1 MLRRILAVPLTVGL
15 LLSGAGSVRAAGP
28 TFDEIFSATPAW
40 GSQPSRFVWAPDGR
54 SFLYVLST
62 QDPSAAPPVR
72 QYDVQSANSR
82 VLIEPAHYGDRPAP
96 AHNIAWSP
104 DGSRLAFTEH
114 GTLYVRDT
122 ATNLERALA
131 QKVSDALWSPRG
143 DAIAFTSGANLFVA
157 YLTPKL
163 RTVRLTSD
171 GVPDTIL
178 NGDLDWVYPEELG
191 TEHGFAWSSDGRA
204 IAYMRMD
211 ERSVTNFPI
220 VDFLPADNAVSYQRY
235 PLAGERNPRV
245 TLHEIDLTT
254 LAEKP
259 VYDAGAHDE
268 YLPFFAYKPGTRALV
283 AELLDRSQKRLR
295 VLAWNGGAPAQLYSQ
310 TAAQW
315 VDDIPL
321 PVWLGDGSSLWL
333 LARENSHGLYLRS
346 RAGALKRLTGS
357 YATLELLS
365 VDEKNGIAYVS
376 AAYPTRRDTALLA
389 VPLRGGAP
397 RDLTPAAG
405 ANSISLAPG
414 FGHFIDT
421 HSTLSDPPQVD
432 LFDVAGPKLRATLAP
447 RSESLAAQLLPVRM
461 LEVPSQ
467 YGDLDAYMLEP
478 PGFDPHKKYPVIIYV
493 YGGPQAPTTANAFN
507 NTRGLYHQMLARSG
521 FIVFSVDG
529 PASRL
534 DDDARV
540 RLLYHNFGPGSLLG
554 QEIGVRYLQS
564 LPYIDA
570 SRIGIW
576 GWSFGGYE
584 TVYALTHST
593 LFKAGAAGAPV
604 TDWHL
609 YDTIY
614 TERYMG
620 LPKDDP
626 KAYDESSNLN
636 AMTNLHGDLLV
647 SQGTSDDNVHVANSI
662 SLMQS
667 AIAADQTHVDYMV
680 YPRQRHGFTAL
691 ADLRQLYEHMLQW
704 WSAHL

>member
-15 LLSGAGSVRAAGP
+15 LLSGAAGANAAGL

-40 GSQPSRFVWAPDGR
+40 GSQPEHFIWAPGAR
-54 SFLYVLST
+54 SFLYALST
-62 QDPSAAPPVR
+62 QDPAAAPAVR
-72 QYDVQSANSR
+72 EYDVASGNSR
-82 VLIEPAHYGDRPAP
+82 VAIEPSHYGDRPAP

-104 DGSRLAFTEH
+104 DGSRLSFTEH

-122 ATNLERALA
+122 ATNFERAVA
-131 QKVSDALWSPRG
+131 AKVSDALWSPRG
-143 DAIAFTSGANLFVA
+143 DAIAYTSGADLYVA
-157 YLTPKL
+157 YLTPAL
-163 RTVRLTSD
+163 RKVRLTFD
-171 GVPDTIL
+171 GVPGSIL

-191 TEHGFAWSSDGRA
+191 TAHGFAWSGDGRA

-211 ERSVTNFPI
+211 ERGVTNFPI
-220 VDFLPADNAVSYQRY
+220 VDFLPPDNAVSYQRY

-245 TLHEIDLTT
+245 TLREIDLQTR
-254 LAEKP
+254 AQK
-259 VYDAGAHDE
+259 VIYDAGARDE
-268 YLPFFAYKPGTRALV
+268 YLPFFGYKPGSGTLV
-283 AELLDRSQKRLR
+283 AELLDRSQKHLR
-295 VLAWNGGAPAQLYSQ
+295 VLAWAVGASSMLYSQ
-310 TAAQW
+310 NAAQW
-315 VDDIPL
+315 VDDVPL
-321 PVWLGDGSSLWL
+321 PVWLADGSSLWV
-333 LARENSHGLYLRS
+333 LARDNSRGLYLRS
-346 RAGALKRLTGS
+346 RAGSLKRLTGS
-357 YATLELLS
+357 YATIALLA
-365 VDEKNGIAYVS
+365 VNEKKRVAYIS

-389 VPLRGGAP
+389 VPIGGGP
-397 RDLTPAAG
+397 PENLTPRAG
-405 ANSISLAPG
+405 ANSVSISPG
-414 FGHFIDT
+414 AEHFIDA
-421 HSTLSDPPQVD
+421 HSTLNDPPQVD
-432 LFDVAGPKLRATLAP
+432 LFDVAGVKLRAALAP
-447 RSESLAAQLLPVRM
+447 RSTSLAAQLLPVRM

-467 YGDLDAYMLEP
+467 YGDLDAYIIEP
-478 PGFDPHKKYPVIIYV
+478 ADFDPHKKYPVVIYV

-521 FIVFSVDG
+521 FIVFSIDG

-534 DDDARV
+534 DDDAHV
-540 RLLYHNFGPGSLLG
+540 RLLYHDFGPGSLLG

-564 LPYIDA
+564 LPYVDA

-636 AMTNLHGDLLV
+636 AMNDLHGDLLV

-667 AIAADQTHVDYMV
+667 AIAAGKTHVDYMV

-691 ADLRQLYEHMLQW
+691 ADLKQLYVHMLQW